1 MSGGLLELEIVTPDG
16 IALQARGVETVVIH
30 RRERSFDVGSE
41 IAIYPR
47 HAAMLVRIP
56 VAAARYDREGAT
68 VHLAL
73 GGGFV
78 EVREDHVVV
87 VTPRFAC
94 VPADETDAAAA
105 AWRICARWR
114 TEAAGTREELVG
126 LRPGR

>member
-1 MSGGLLELEIVTPDG
+1 MSGGLLELEVVTPDG
-16 IALQARGVETVVIH
+16 VALQTGGVQVVVIH

-41 IAIYPR
+41 IAVYPR

-56 VAAARYDREGAT
+56 VAAARYEQDGAT

-78 EVREDHVVV
+78 EVRGDHVVV
-87 VTPRFAC
+87 VTPRFAR

-105 AWRICARWR
+105 AWRICARWKS
-114 TEAAGTREELVG
+114 EAAGTREELVG
-126 LRPGR
+126 LRPGT